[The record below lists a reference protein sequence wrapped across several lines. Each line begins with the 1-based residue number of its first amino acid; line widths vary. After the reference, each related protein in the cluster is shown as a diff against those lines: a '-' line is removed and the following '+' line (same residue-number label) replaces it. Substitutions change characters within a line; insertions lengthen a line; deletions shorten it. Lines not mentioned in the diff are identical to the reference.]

1 MPILRIL
8 IVFALMCPY
17 PYSALGQ
24 EANGDE
30 ISEALARIALL
41 VKEGEPS
48 ERPWRGLVGDSAPI
62 VRQTAFEAIA
72 RIGSR
77 QHTSLV
83 LGGFSDTAA
92 SVRTAAAF
100 AWSQMQQVDA
110 EPLRKLLLSESEP
123 SVLSALAFAIGRIGH
138 QQDVDALRLRL
149 KGAEPALAAAILNA
163 VAELHERGV
172 QIPRDF
178 QQACVTRYDGNKQ
191 ATEKLAI
198 LDFIKRLQMPKNDA
212 LVKVG
217 QLCLDD
223 QDLAVQL
230 QCVSNRRLFTD
241 PELVLKRALDHES
254 IMMRRIAIRSLASPT
269 QLLTLSEHLAKLG
282 RLTQDTSIWYSQLSA
297 ELVDILDV
305 LMRAQ
310 PADTT
315 KRIVRELHQDIGKM
329 LQSIRSHEAG
339 ASKAELEG
347 EGDAEEPSVS
357 KAQPTPLRLPYFAE
371 LHCATSIVL
380 NHWNAR
386 RTSPNCGY
394 GYASS
399 ERRLSWRYRSDAASR
414 GGRALN
420 LRRLAAEVATKSIGA
435 QAAFLQKVSEQPASK
450 QRDKFLLAALTP
462 KDSALTRLAIQLIS
476 KVRPKGYES
485 ALLNHYEYAAKQR
498 AFWTMAALID
508 TYAQLGMTAT
518 IEIIERHTN
527 DSNLLLKLSAERA
540 LSRLKDVMAKQSG
553 PIKIELG
560 RKDRVPPPLMM
571 GGGPKPDLR
580 LIKPSVINSCRFHTT
595 AGPITVKLLT
605 KDARETVK
613 RFVQL
618 ARRDVYKDQPFFG
631 STLPF
636 ITYTGDP
643 TLTGSGGEEP
653 RLRAEISQRPM
664 TRGSLAMRVLTS
676 GLVGSQIIF
685 SGRRQPVLDGR
696 FPIFGQVTAGL
707 EVLGQLTASDRII
720 RVELLSQR

>member
-41 VKEGEPS
+41 VKEGELS

-138 QQDVDALRLRL
+138 QQDVDALRVRL

-163 VAELHERGV
+163 LAELHERGV

-241 PELVLKRALDHES
+241 PELVLKRAW
-254 IMMRRIAIRSLASPT
+254 I
-269 QLLTLSEHLAKLG
+269 
-282 RLTQDTSIWYSQLSA
+282 
-297 ELVDILDV
+297 
-305 LMRAQ
+305 MRA
-310 PADTT
+310 
-315 KRIVRELHQDIGKM
+315 
-329 LQSIRSHEAG
+329 S
-339 ASKAELEG
+339 
-347 EGDAEEPSVS
+347 
-357 KAQPTPLRLPYFAE
+357 
-371 LHCATSIVL
+371 
-380 NHWNAR
+380 
-386 RTSPNCGY
+386 
-394 GYASS
+394 
-399 ERRLSWRYRSDAASR
+399 
-414 GGRALN
+414 
-420 LRRLAAEVATKSIGA
+420 
-435 QAAFLQKVSEQPASK
+435 
-450 QRDKFLLAALTP
+450 
-462 KDSALTRLAIQLIS
+462 
-476 KVRPKGYES
+476 
-485 ALLNHYEYAAKQR
+485 
-498 AFWTMAALID
+498 
-508 TYAQLGMTAT
+508 
-518 IEIIERHTN
+518 
-527 DSNLLLKLSAERA
+527 
-540 LSRLKDVMAKQSG
+540 
-553 PIKIELG
+553 
-560 RKDRVPPPLMM
+560 
-571 GGGPKPDLR
+571 
-580 LIKPSVINSCRFHTT
+580 
-595 AGPITVKLLT
+595 
-605 KDARETVK
+605 
-613 RFVQL
+613 
-618 ARRDVYKDQPFFG
+618 
-631 STLPF
+631 
-636 ITYTGDP
+636 
-643 TLTGSGGEEP
+643 
-653 RLRAEISQRPM
+653 
-664 TRGSLAMRVLTS
+664 
-676 GLVGSQIIF
+676 
-685 SGRRQPVLDGR
+685 
-696 FPIFGQVTAGL
+696 
-707 EVLGQLTASDRII
+707 
-720 RVELLSQR
+720 